1 MLLENNT
8 EKVTKLLNQ
17 FDNLKDIEKIRFA
30 IHILE
35 NKNFN
40 TDYNLNDIIFVLKKV
55 LNILDINYTN
65 TIVNFSKYKNLLFI
79 SSKYLELSIEEKKY
93 FSIEMLFNIYENDF
107 NNEFINT
114 LINDEL
120 LIYEYCYNLIY
131 D

>member
-8 EKVTKLLNQ
+8 EKVIKLLNQ
-17 FDNLKDIEKIRFA
+17 FDNLKDIEKIRLA

-40 TDYNLNDIIFVLKKV
+40 TDYNVNNIIIVLKKV
-55 LNILDINYTN
+55 LNILDINFAN
-65 TIVNFSKYKNLLFI
+65 TIVNFIKYKNLLFI
-79 SSKYLELSIEEKKY
+79 SSKYLELSIKEKKS

-107 NNEFINT
+107 NNDFINT
-114 LINDEL
+114 LINEEL

>member
-8 EKVTKLLNQ
+8 EKVIKLLNQ
-17 FDNLKDIEKIRFA
+17 FDDLKDIEKIRLA

-40 TDYNLNDIIFVLKKV
+40 THYNINNIIIVLKKV
-55 LNILDINYTN
+55 LNILDINSTN

-79 SSKYLELSIEEKKY
+79 ASKYLELSIEEKKY
-93 FSIEMLFNIYENDF
+93 YSIEMLFNIYENDF
-107 NNEFINT
+107 HNDFINT

-131 D
+131 N

>member
-8 EKVTKLLNQ
+8 EKVIKLLNQ
-17 FDNLKDIEKIRFA
+17 FDNLKDIEKIRLA

-40 TDYNLNDIIFVLKKV
+40 TYYNLNNIIFVLKKV
-55 LNILDINYTN
+55 LNILDINSTN

-79 SSKYLELSIEEKKY
+79 SSKYLELSTEEKKY
-93 FSIEMLFNIYENDF
+93 FFVEMLFNIYENDF
-107 NNEFINT
+107 HNDFINT
-114 LINDEL
+114 LINEEL

>member
-8 EKVTKLLNQ
+8 EKVIKLLNQ
-17 FDNLKDIEKIRFA
+17 FDNLKDIEKIRLA

-40 TDYNLNDIIFVLKKV
+40 TSYNLNNIIFVLKKV
-55 LNILDINYTN
+55 LNILDINSTN
-65 TIVNFSKYKNLLFI
+65 TIINFSKYKNLLFI

-107 NNEFINT
+107 HNDFINA
-114 LINDEL
+114 LINEEL

>member
-8 EKVTKLLNQ
+8 EKVIKLLNQ

>member
-8 EKVTKLLNQ
+8 EKVIKLLNQ
-17 FDNLKDIEKIRFA
+17 FDNLKDIEKIRLA

-40 TDYNLNDIIFVLKKV
+40 TDYNVNSIIIVLKKV
-55 LNILDINYTN
+55 LNILDINSTN
-65 TIVNFSKYKNLLFI
+65 TIFNFSKYKHLLFI

-93 FSIEMLFNIYENDF
+93 YSIEMLFNIYENDF
-107 NNEFINT
+107 HNDFINA
-114 LINDEL
+114 LINEEL

>member
-17 FDNLKDIEKIRFA
+17 FDNLKDIEKIRLA

-107 NNEFINT
+107 HNDFINT

-131 D
+131 N